1 MTHIYSMQIVQITQ
15 MLFSLFTRL
24 SVIPFRQAAILLFKA
39 KRQTCYFSL
48 KHNGKYRSSPCSPA
62 TKEMDVD
69 IAVSSVYGTPIK
81 TYSKQKVETG
91 NNKIAISALL
101 DQRDLASIVT
111 VSHKDERHSKTIT
124 VGSHE

>member
-1 MTHIYSMQIVQITQ
+1 MTQI
-15 MLFSLFTRL
+15 LFSLFTRL
-24 SVIPFRQAAILLFKA
+24 FVISLQTHGNFAVQGEAS
-39 KRQTCYFSL
+39 QTCYFSL
-48 KHNGKYRSSPCSPA
+48 KHNGKCRSSPCSPA

-69 IAVSSVYGTPIK
+69 IVINSVYGTPIK

-101 DQRDLASIVT
+101 NSNDLASIVT